1 MDESHGPHKWLIAL
15 TVMTGSI
22 MSSLDISIVNVALP
36 HMRGTL
42 GASVEE
48 ITWVST
54 GYILS
59 NVIIMPIVAFLSSR
73 FGRKNF
79 YIFSVLLFTAS
90 SMLCGIAWDLTSM
103 VVFRI
108 MQGIGAGA
116 LIPVSQSVL
125 RETFPPKEQAMAMG
139 IFGVGVMLGPA
150 IGPTLGGWLTDNYSW
165 PWIFYINVPIGI
177 INVLLIMKFIEDPH
191 YLVRQTG
198 KVDVLG
204 LSLMMVGLGAL
215 QTMLEEGELNDWF
228 SSNFIIYLSLVAS
241 FGLILFI
248 WRELKVENPAVNLRI
263 LKDINFSS
271 ATFLSG
277 ILGLA
282 LMSSLFILPLFL
294 QQLLGYPAFDSG
306 LALIPRSVAMLMI
319 MPLAGRIYNR
329 VGPRLMIGIGLFL
342 NAVSFYQLSILSLSI
357 GIWDIFLPQ
366 FLQGVAFGLI
376 FVSLSTA
383 ALSTIEKQMLT
394 AAAGLYNVVRQV
406 FSSVGIALA
415 ATILTHGE
423 QANRALLMEHITAFG
438 NTSAETLR
446 SLSQYFSSQGMDII
460 DAQNKALKAIEGI
473 VMRQASMI
481 SFNHVFFL
489 IAVIFVISTPL
500 IFLINDSRR
509 ELKTEIIN
517 E

>member
-1 MDESHGPHKWLIAL
+1 
-15 TVMTGSI
+15 
-22 MSSLDISIVNVALP
+22 
-36 HMRGTL
+36 
-42 GASVEE
+42 
-48 ITWVST
+48 
-54 GYILS
+54 
-59 NVIIMPIVAFLSSR
+59 
-73 FGRKNF
+73 
-79 YIFSVLLFTAS
+79 
-90 SMLCGIAWDLTSM
+90 
-103 VVFRI
+103 
-108 MQGIGAGA
+108 
-116 LIPVSQSVL
+116 
-125 RETFPPKEQAMAMG
+125 
-139 IFGVGVMLGPA
+139 
-150 IGPTLGGWLTDNYSW
+150 
-165 PWIFYINVPIGI
+165 
-177 INVLLIMKFIEDPH
+177 
-191 YLVRQTG
+191 
-198 KVDVLG
+198 
-204 LSLMMVGLGAL
+204 
-215 QTMLEEGELNDWF
+215 
-228 SSNFIIYLSLVAS
+228 
-241 FGLILFI
+241 
-248 WRELKVENPAVNLRI
+248 
-263 LKDINFSS
+263 
-271 ATFLSG
+271 
-277 ILGLA
+277 
-282 LMSSLFILPLFL
+282 
-294 QQLLGYPAFDSG
+294 
-306 LALIPRSVAMLMI
+306 
-319 MPLAGRIYNR
+319 
-329 VGPRLMIGIGLFL
+329 MIGIGLFL

-415 ATILTHGE
+415 TTILTHGE